1 MYLERMNQM
10 RNEIYHREWRWME
23 QLSAAFHV
31 FSAIIGAVMK
41 VMAIIFLPISI
52 LQSVILSRMTA
63 DSQLLS
69 ELLQTGNELASG
81 YSNVMTA
88 GEGTKYMLHVD
99 FGTLEQALMQ
109 TLTNE
114 MLYFAIVLFLQ
125 PVGIIAIAKVVRQYI
140 DAKDISVGK
149 ALSEAFS
156 LMPTIIVTG
165 IIYGVLMVLGYL
177 VIVPGIYF
185 NIAWGFYLFC
195 IGLSGKKG
203 WAALKYSKELV
214 KGKWWRTFAY
224 LWLLSIVAMLWNS
237 VFQLIY
243 VFVPA
248 GTASDILYQ
257 FLCYFSLA
265 FVAAGKTLLFI
276 NREAITFGVRPGA
289 DVPAAE
295 MPGEDGP
302 AESVEGTV
310 EGEPVEQ
317 KEEKKDE

>member
-1 MYLERMNQM
+1 M
-10 RNEIYHREWRWME
+10 RNEIYNREWRWIE

-31 FSAIIGAVMK
+31 FSANISSVIK
-41 VMAIIFLPISI
+41 VMAIIFLPISL
-52 LQSVILSRMTA
+52 LQVIIGDRMMSAYTVFQ
-63 DSQLLS
+63 QLTQMDIAAINQS
-69 ELLQTGNELASG
+69 ELLT
-81 YSNVMTA
+81 TA
-88 GEGTKYMLHVD
+88 YHVLLNY
-99 FGTLEQALMQ
+99 GLLLMV
-109 TLTNE
+109 T
-114 MLYFAIVLFLQ
+114 LFLE
-125 PVGIIAIAKVVRQYI
+125 PVGIIAIAKVVKQYI
-140 DAKDISVGK
+140 DGK
-149 ALSEAFS
+149 EVSMGQALSEAFS

-165 IIYGVLMVLGYL
+165 IIYGVLVFLGSI
-177 VIVPGIYF
+177 VIVPGVYF
-185 NIAWGFYLFC
+185 SIAWGFYLFC

-265 FVAAGKTLLFI
+265 FVTVGETLLFI
-276 NREAITFGVRPGA
+276 NREAITFGVRPA
-289 DVPAAE
+289 VDAPVAE
-295 MPGEDGP
+295 MPEENRP
-302 AESVEGTV
+302 VESVEGTV

-317 KEEKKDE
+317 NEEKKDE

>member
-1 MYLERMNQM
+1 M
-10 RNEIYHREWRWME
+10 RNEIYNREWRWIE

-31 FSAIIGAVMK
+31 FSANISSVIK
-41 VMAIIFLPISI
+41 VMAIIFLPISL
-52 LQSVILSRMTA
+52 LQVIIGDRMMSAYTVFQ
-63 DSQLLS
+63 QLTQMDIAAINQS
-69 ELLQTGNELASG
+69 ELLT
-81 YSNVMTA
+81 TA
-88 GEGTKYMLHVD
+88 YHVLLNY
-99 FGTLEQALMQ
+99 GLLLMV
-109 TLTNE
+109 T
-114 MLYFAIVLFLQ
+114 LFLE
-125 PVGIIAIAKVVRQYI
+125 PVGIIAIAKVVKQYI
-140 DAKDISVGK
+140 DGK
-149 ALSEAFS
+149 EVSMGQALSEAFS

-165 IIYGVLMVLGYL
+165 IIYGVLVFLGSI
-177 VIVPGIYF
+177 VIVPGVYF
-185 NIAWGFYLFC
+185 SIAWGFYLFC

-265 FVAAGKTLLFI
+265 FVTVGETLLFI
-276 NREAITFGVRPGA
+276 NREAITFGVRPVA
-289 DVPAAE
+289 DVPVAE
-295 MPGEDGP
+295 MPEENRP
-302 AESVEGTV
+302 VESVEGTV

-317 KEEKKDE
+317 NEEKKDE

>member
-1 MYLERMNQM
+1 M
-10 RNEIYHREWRWME
+10 RNEIYNREWRWIE

-31 FSAIIGAVMK
+31 FSANISSVIK
-41 VMAIIFLPISI
+41 VMAIIFLPISL
-52 LQSVILSRMTA
+52 LQVIIGDRMMSAYTVFQQFTQMDIA
-63 DSQLLS
+63 AINQS
-69 ELLQTGNELASG
+69 ELLT
-81 YSNVMTA
+81 TA
-88 GEGTKYMLHVD
+88 YHVLLNY
-99 FGTLEQALMQ
+99 GLLLMV
-109 TLTNE
+109 T
-114 MLYFAIVLFLQ
+114 LFLE
-125 PVGIIAIAKVVRQYI
+125 PVGIIAIAKVVKQYI
-140 DAKDISVGK
+140 DGK
-149 ALSEAFS
+149 EVSMGQVLSEAFS

-165 IIYGVLMVLGYL
+165 IIYGVLVFLGSI
-177 VIVPGIYF
+177 VIVPGVYF
-185 NIAWGFYLFC
+185 SIAWGFYLFC

-265 FVAAGKTLLFI
+265 FVTVGETLLFI
-276 NREAITFGVRPGA
+276 NREAITFGVRPA
-289 DVPAAE
+289 VDAPVAE
-295 MPGEDGP
+295 MPEENRP
-302 AESVEGTV
+302 VESVEGTV

-317 KEEKKDE
+317 NEEKKDE

>member
-1 MYLERMNQM
+1 M

-23 QLSAAFHV
+23 LLSSAFYV

-41 VMAIIFLPISI
+41 IMAVIFLPISI
-52 LQSVILSRMTA
+52 LQSVILNRMTA

-140 DAKDISVGK
+140 DTKDISVGK

-156 LMPTIIVTG
+156 LMPTIVTG
-165 IIYGVLMVLGYL
+165 SIYGVLMVLGDL

-243 VFVPA
+243 AFVPA

-265 FVAAGKTLLFI
+265 FVATGKTLLFI
-276 NREAITFGVRPGA
+276 NREAVTFGVRPVVDA
-289 DVPAAE
+289 PAAE
-295 MPGEDGP
+295 MPGEDVS

-317 KEEKKDE
+317 KEE

>member
-1 MYLERMNQM
+1 M
-10 RNEIYHREWRWME
+10 RNEIYNREWRWIE

-31 FSAIIGAVMK
+31 FSANISSVIK
-41 VMAIIFLPISI
+41 VMAIIFLPISL
-52 LQSVILSRMTA
+52 LQVIIGDRMMSAYTVFQ
-63 DSQLLS
+63 QLTQMDIAAINQS
-69 ELLQTGNELASG
+69 ELLT
-81 YSNVMTA
+81 TA
-88 GEGTKYMLHVD
+88 YHVLLNY
-99 FGTLEQALMQ
+99 GLLLMV
-109 TLTNE
+109 T
-114 MLYFAIVLFLQ
+114 LFLE
-125 PVGIIAIAKVVRQYI
+125 PVGIIAIAKVVKQYI
-140 DAKDISVGK
+140 DGK
-149 ALSEAFS
+149 EVSMGQALSEAFS

-165 IIYGVLMVLGYL
+165 IIYGVLVFLGSI
-177 VIVPGIYF
+177 VIVPGVYF
-185 NIAWGFYLFC
+185 SIAWGFYLFC

-224 LWLLSIVAMLWNS
+224 LWLLSIVAMLWDS

-265 FVAAGKTLLFI
+265 FVTVGETLLFI
-276 NREAITFGVRPGA
+276 NREAITFGVRPA
-289 DVPAAE
+289 VDAPVAE
-295 MPGEDGP
+295 IPEENRP
-302 AESVEGTV
+302 LESVEGTV

>member
-1 MYLERMNQM
+1 M
-10 RNEIYHREWRWME
+10 RNEIYNREWRWIE

-31 FSAIIGAVMK
+31 FSANISSVIK
-41 VMAIIFLPISI
+41 VMAIIFLPISL
-52 LQSVILSRMTA
+52 LQVIIGDRMMSAYTVFQQFTQMDIA
-63 DSQLLS
+63 AINQS
-69 ELLQTGNELASG
+69 ELLTTT
-81 YSNVMTA
+81 Y
-88 GEGTKYMLHVD
+88 HVLLNY
-99 FGTLEQALMQ
+99 GLLLMV
-109 TLTNE
+109 T
-114 MLYFAIVLFLQ
+114 LFLE
-125 PVGIIAIAKVVRQYI
+125 PVGIIAIAKVVKQYI
-140 DAKDISVGK
+140 DGK
-149 ALSEAFS
+149 EVSMGQALSEAFS

-165 IIYGVLMVLGYL
+165 IIYGVLVFLGSI
-177 VIVPGIYF
+177 VIVPGVYF
-185 NIAWGFYLFC
+185 SIAWGFYLFC

-265 FVAAGKTLLFI
+265 FVATGKTLLFI
-276 NREAITFGVRPGA
+276 NREAITFGVRPA
-289 DVPAAE
+289 VDAPVAE
-295 MPGEDGP
+295 MPEENRP
-302 AESVEGTV
+302 VESVEGTV

-317 KEEKKDE
+317 NEEKKDE

>member
-1 MYLERMNQM
+1 M
-10 RNEIYHREWRWME
+10 RNEIYNREWRWIE

-31 FSAIIGAVMK
+31 FSANISSVIK
-41 VMAIIFLPISI
+41 VMTIIFLPISL
-52 LQSVILSRMTA
+52 LQVIIGDRMMSAYTVFQQFTQMDIA
-63 DSQLLS
+63 AINQS
-69 ELLQTGNELASG
+69 ELLS
-81 YSNVMTA
+81 TA
-88 GEGTKYMLHVD
+88 YHVLLNY
-99 FGTLEQALMQ
+99 GLLLMV
-109 TLTNE
+109 T
-114 MLYFAIVLFLQ
+114 LFLE
-125 PVGIIAIAKVVRQYI
+125 PVGIIAIAKVVKQYI
-140 DAKDISVGK
+140 DGK
-149 ALSEAFS
+149 EVSMGQALSEAFS

-165 IIYGVLMVLGYL
+165 IIYGVLVFLGSI
-177 VIVPGIYF
+177 VIVPGVYF
-185 NIAWGFYLFC
+185 SIAWGFYLFC

-265 FVAAGKTLLFI
+265 FVATGETLLFI
-276 NREAITFGVRPGA
+276 NREAITFGVH
-289 DVPAAE
+289 PAVDAPVAE
-295 MPGEDGP
+295 MPEENRP
-302 AESVEGTV
+302 VESVEGTV

-317 KEEKKDE
+317 NEEKKDE

>member
-1 MYLERMNQM
+1 M
-10 RNEIYHREWRWME
+10 RNEIYNREWRWIE

-31 FSAIIGAVMK
+31 FSANISSVIK
-41 VMAIIFLPISI
+41 VMAIIFLPITL
-52 LQSVILSRMTA
+52 LQVIIGDRMMSAYTVFQQFTQMDIA
-63 DSQLLS
+63 AINQS
-69 ELLQTGNELASG
+69 ELLT
-81 YSNVMTA
+81 TA
-88 GEGTKYMLHVD
+88 YHVLLNY
-99 FGTLEQALMQ
+99 GLLLMV
-109 TLTNE
+109 T
-114 MLYFAIVLFLQ
+114 LFLE
-125 PVGIIAIAKVVRQYI
+125 PVGIIAVAKVVKQYI
-140 DAKDISVGK
+140 DGK
-149 ALSEAFS
+149 EVSMGQALSEAFS

-165 IIYGVLMVLGYL
+165 IIYGVLVFLGSI
-177 VIVPGIYF
+177 VIVPGVYF
-185 NIAWGFYLFC
+185 SIAWGFYLFC

-265 FVAAGKTLLFI
+265 FVTVGETLLFI
-276 NREAITFGVRPGA
+276 NREAITFGVRPA
-289 DVPAAE
+289 VDAPVAE
-295 MPGEDGP
+295 MPEENRP
-302 AESVEGTV
+302 VESVEGTV

-317 KEEKKDE
+317 NEEKKDE

>member
-1 MYLERMNQM
+1 
-10 RNEIYHREWRWME
+10 ME

-31 FSAIIGAVMK
+31 FSANISSVIK

-52 LQSVILSRMTA
+52 LQSVVLSRMTA
-63 DSQLLS
+63 DTQLLS
-69 ELLQTGNELASG
+69 QLLQTGNEFASG
-81 YSNVMTA
+81 YSNLMTV

-99 FGTLEQALMQ
+99 FSTLEQALMQ

-114 MLYFAIVLFLQ
+114 LLYYAIVLFLQ

-140 DAKDISVGK
+140 GARDISVK
-149 ALSEAFS
+149 EALADAFS

-165 IIYGVLMVLGYL
+165 IIYGILMILGYM

-195 IGLSGKKG
+195 IGLNGKKG
-203 WAALKYSKELV
+203 WNALKYSKELV

-243 VFVPA
+243 VFAPA
-248 GTASDILYQ
+248 GIASDILYQ

-265 FVAAGKTLLFI
+265 FVAVGKALLFI
-276 NREAITFGVRPGA
+276 NREAITFGVRPA
-289 DVPAAE
+289 VE
-295 MPGEDGP
+295 MTGEEGP
-302 AESVEGTV
+302 VESVEGAV

>member
-1 MYLERMNQM
+1 M
-10 RNEIYHREWRWME
+10 RNEIYNREWRWIE

-31 FSAIIGAVMK
+31 FSANISSVIK
-41 VMAIIFLPISI
+41 VMAIIFLPISL
-52 LQSVILSRMTA
+52 LQVIIGDRMMSAYTVFQQFTQMDIA
-63 DSQLLS
+63 AINQS
-69 ELLQTGNELASG
+69 ELLT
-81 YSNVMTA
+81 TA
-88 GEGTKYMLHVD
+88 YHVLLNY
-99 FGTLEQALMQ
+99 GLLLMV
-109 TLTNE
+109 T
-114 MLYFAIVLFLQ
+114 LFLE
-125 PVGIIAIAKVVRQYI
+125 PVGIIAIAKVVKQYI
-140 DAKDISVGK
+140 DGK
-149 ALSEAFS
+149 EVSMGQALSEAFS

-165 IIYGVLMVLGYL
+165 IIYGVLVFLGSI
-177 VIVPGIYF
+177 VIVPGVYF
-185 NIAWGFYLFC
+185 SIAWGFYLFC

-265 FVAAGKTLLFI
+265 FVATGKTLLFI
-276 NREAITFGVRPGA
+276 NREAITFGVRPVA
-289 DVPAAE
+289 DVPVAE
-295 MPGEDGP
+295 MPEENRP
-302 AESVEGTV
+302 LESVEGTV

-317 KEEKKDE
+317 NEEKKDE

>member
-1 MYLERMNQM
+1 M
-10 RNEIYHREWRWME
+10 RNEIYNREWRWIE

-31 FSAIIGAVMK
+31 FSANISSVIK
-41 VMAIIFLPISI
+41 VMAIIFLPIS
-52 LQSVILSRMTA
+52 
-63 DSQLLS
+63 
-69 ELLQTGNELASG
+69 LLQVIIGDRMMSAYTVFQQIIPVGNT
-81 YSNVMTA
+81 TA
-88 GEGTKYMLHVD
+88 HVD
-99 FGTLEQALMQ
+99 ASLLMDTTYQ
-109 TLTNE
+109 ILINYGL
-114 MLYFAIVLFLQ
+114 LYMVSLFLE
-125 PVGIIAIAKVVRQYI
+125 PVGVIAIAKAVKQYI
-140 DAKDISVGK
+140 DGK
-149 ALSEAFS
+149 EVSMGQALSEAFS

-165 IIYGVLMVLGYL
+165 IIYGVLVFLGSI
-177 VIVPGIYF
+177 VIVPGVYF
-185 NIAWGFYLFC
+185 SIAWGFYLFC

-265 FVAAGKTLLFI
+265 FVTVGETLLFI
-276 NREAITFGVRPGA
+276 NREAITFGVRPA
-289 DVPAAE
+289 VDAPVAE
-295 MPGEDGP
+295 MPEENRP
-302 AESVEGTV
+302 VESVEGTV

-317 KEEKKDE
+317 NEEKKDE

>member
-1 MYLERMNQM
+1 M
-10 RNEIYHREWRWME
+10 RNEIYNREWRWIE

-31 FSAIIGAVMK
+31 FSANISSVIK
-41 VMAIIFLPISI
+41 VMTIIFLPISL
-52 LQSVILSRMTA
+52 LQVIIGDRMMSAYTVFQQFTQMDIA
-63 DSQLLS
+63 AINQS
-69 ELLQTGNELASG
+69 ELLT
-81 YSNVMTA
+81 TA
-88 GEGTKYMLHVD
+88 YHVLLNY
-99 FGTLEQALMQ
+99 GLLLMV
-109 TLTNE
+109 T
-114 MLYFAIVLFLQ
+114 LFLE
-125 PVGIIAIAKVVRQYI
+125 PVGIIAIAKVVKQYI
-140 DAKDISVGK
+140 DGK
-149 ALSEAFS
+149 EVSMGQALSEAFS

-165 IIYGVLMVLGYL
+165 IIYGVLVFLGSI
-177 VIVPGIYF
+177 VIVPGVYF
-185 NIAWGFYLFC
+185 SIAWGFYLFC

-265 FVAAGKTLLFI
+265 FVATGETLLFI
-276 NREAITFGVRPGA
+276 NREAITFGVH
-289 DVPAAE
+289 PAVDAPVAE
-295 MPGEDGP
+295 MPEENRP
-302 AESVEGTV
+302 VESVEGTV

-317 KEEKKDE
+317 NEEKKDE